1 MTQANHQLT
10 QPVKRDR
17 PITVVDDRMRKMIA
31 GAVAEIDPAQIAIL
45 RKLTPAD
52 RVYQALSMIAFAE
65 NTSAY
70 RLRKQQPGLSEA
82 EALVAAR
89 RRSLD
94 FRARVE
100 EQWRNN
106 R

>member
-1 MTQANHQLT
+1 MENSELT
-10 QPVKRDR
+10 RSAEPNRPV
-17 PITVVDDRMRKMIA
+17 TAVDDRMRKMIA

-70 RLRKQQPGLSEA
+70 RLRKQQPHLSEA

-100 EQWRNN
+100 ERWRNS